1 MKKKIFNP
9 VLNMNLEKEATV
21 TLIPYKDTIK
31 IIVKSQNFNFS
42 YECEETDMDKEYTLN
57 LLSFQ
62 KALNEVSGKINFKIN
77 RGKVID
83 ENGQDLTV
91 LEETEEQNFLIKF
104 EEKELF
110 IKTALIQNLSRH
122 QNVRMK
128 LALYPALGDLVI
140 ANTKNGVAF
149 NSSNGMSVLQTR
161 IDCNL
166 KLQYT
171 YLCPFELMK
180 NTNLKKLKI
189 TKADEDS
196 KIIFREEGNYLY
208 IKNIIDNSKN
218 YYKNISWTVKLTKT
232 DAILENFDNYNFNK
246 ECSFKIDENVD
257 YKKIGK
263 LVTQKNKTIGGTG
276 KKYNVSY
283 KVADGYLLD
292 GENKIMKLSSDIP
305 NIEIINGYDFMAIFN
320 DNYEFDYYKSNKGF
334 FAIESNKQRLIM
346 KL

>member
-1 MKKKIFNP
+1 
-9 VLNMNLEKEATV
+9 MNLEKEATV

-42 YECEETDMDKEYTLN
+42 YECEETDIDKEYTLN

-149 NSSNGMSVLQTR
+149 NSSDGMSVLQTR

-180 NTNLKKLKI
+180 NTN
-189 TKADEDS
+189 
-196 KIIFREEGNYLY
+196 

-218 YYKNISWTVKLTKT
+218 YYKNISWAVKLTKT

-263 LVTQKNKTIGGTG
+263 LVTQKNKAIGGTG

-283 KVADGYLLD
+283 KVIDGYLLD

-305 NIEIINGYDFMAIFN
+305 DIEIINGYDFMAIFN